1 MSIDTLLAAAEYLE
15 RCERETEHGYASIIP
30 TNYTSIQ
37 STKKQK
43 VKKKHENR
51 TIHNELEKHRR
62 AQLKNRL
69 DKLKELVPLSPQS
82 NRHTTLGLLNKA
94 KNYIES
100 LEASERKKMDIKS
113 QLNREKRFLLRKL
126 NQLKEQYQ
134 YNSHRIRSISESSS
148 GFSSISTSPT
158 YEDETG
164 YITSSTASDV
174 EDQNSVQSD
183 CGVTIIMER
192 LDVKNA
198 SNLNHSFN
206 NSNSSSSSSQN
217 IDEDSFLYSNAKL
230 VANNNNNNSE
240 TNSTN
245 SSQSSFEWS

>member
-15 RCERETEHGYASIIP
+15 RCERETEHGYASSIIP
-30 TNYTSIQ
+30 ASNYTSIQ
-37 STKKQK
+37 STKKSK

-94 KNYIES
+94 KNYIET
-100 LEASERKKMDIKS
+100 LETSERKKMDIKS
-113 QLNREKRFLLRKL
+113 QLNREKRFLIRKL

-134 YNSHRIRSISESSS
+134 YDSHRLRSISESSS

-158 YEDETG
+158 YEGDETG

-183 CGVTIIMER
+183 CGVTIILER
-192 LDVKNA
+192 LDVKNNSYS
-198 SNLNHSFN
+198 SNL
-206 NSNSSSSSSQN
+206 SSSN
-217 IDEDSFLYSNAKL
+217 NLNEDSLLY
-230 VANNNNNNSE
+230 NNNS
-240 TNSTN
+240 TKLVGNNSSDNN
-245 SSQSSFEWS
+245 SSQSSFEWCS

>member
-15 RCERETEHGYASIIP
+15 RCERETEHGYASLIP
-30 TNYTSIQ
+30 SYSPIQ

-69 DKLKELVPLSPQS
+69 DKLKELVPLSPQA

-100 LEASERKKMDIKS
+100 LEACERKKMDIKS

-126 NQLKEQYQ
+126 NQLREQYP

-158 YEDETG
+158 YEDENG
-164 YITSSTASDV
+164 YITSSTTSDV

-183 CGVTIIMER
+183 CGVTIIMEN
-192 LDVKNA
+192 VKISN
-198 SNLNHSFN
+198 NLNHSY
-206 NSNSSSSSSQN
+206 NSNSSSSAGSQN
-217 IDEDSFLYSNAKL
+217 NSLNNDEDSFLYNGNKL
-230 VANNNNNNSE
+230 VVE
-240 TNSTN
+240 N
-245 SSQSSFEWS
+245 SSQSSFNEWCS